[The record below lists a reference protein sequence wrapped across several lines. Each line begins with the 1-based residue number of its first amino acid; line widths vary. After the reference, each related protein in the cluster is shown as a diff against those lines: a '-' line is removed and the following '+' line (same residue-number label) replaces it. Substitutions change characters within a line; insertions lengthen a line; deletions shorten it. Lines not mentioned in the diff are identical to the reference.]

1 MKTGNIADEQFVES
15 FIAEVLSTFGRLD
28 YAVNNAGIL
37 GGGQRSTE
45 TTSDVFDRI
54 NGVNY
59 KGCWLCSRA
68 ELRQMVNQEP
78 LPSHD
83 PNREPQRGSIVNVA
97 SQLGVV
103 GRPGARKYKLT
114 SQLI

>member
-1 MKTGNIADEQFVES
+1 MEGTI
-15 FIAEVLSTFGRLD
+15 LMFGRID
-28 YAVNNAGIL
+28 YAVNCAGIL

-45 TTSDVFDRI
+45 TTSEAFDHV

-68 ELRQMVNQEP
+68 ELRHMLKQQP

-83 PNREPQRGSIVNVA
+83 PDREPQRGSIVNVA

-103 GRPGARKYKLT
+103 GRPEARK
-114 SQLI
+114 LIIRPLIYVTAFGHF